1 MIGHRER
8 RTSRARPCGS
18 HARIPARAAG
28 TALMGGALAAFVVL
42 GGARAEEEK
51 LFEDVIVRADAP
63 EILDISIEEDSW
75 KLVVGV
81 REEIKF
87 RVPSSKVLEVQYG
100 DASRDFNHGLRRV
113 KQRYYTMA
121 IEKSFEPTL
130 KQLGKFRKVG
140 GHPWP
145 KQYCLY
151 YLGLAHLRRGDKKK
165 GDAARARQYFQ
176 RLVKEV
182 PDSRFI
188 FKAYMG
194 VADSY
199 QLEGKYREAAGAFRE
214 AHERFKKMAG
224 APGIPFEQ
232 VRAVRKRALMALLRQ
247 AEMFDMAGKHDKAVS
262 LFGQVASRARD
273 YPEIEF
279 LAQSGAVKAL
289 VSTGSPGL
297 AIGRANE
304 LIAKG
309 EREGRTQFL
318 GGAYMALAD
327 CYFERFAKAEKEK
340 RGANLRDLVTARYNY
355 LRVVTLYFEDQQVL
369 PKAGYRAGRCH
380 ERISKLSRSE
390 GARAV
395 EQAKRRYTLVAR
407 DFPESRW
414 AEQAKSRLAAL
425 GVKYKTEEEEEAEE
439 KAKDGGKKGAAKKGK
454 RVLPVRFEGTSYGN
468 WSVTG
473 KAFGSGPDKRPSKK
487 SRISGFRG
495 RGAASSF
502 VKGERPQGMLTS
514 PPFKIEKKF
523 INFLIGGG
531 KFARKTC
538 INLLVDGRPVH
549 TATGKNTD
557 TLEWASWD
565 VGALKGKTG
574 RIQIVDRH
582 GGRWGHIIVDEIV
595 ASDTKPGGAPL
606 GGGRRRRR

>member
-1 MIGHRER
+1 VV
-8 RTSRARPCGS
+8 
-18 HARIPARAAG
+18 RIAG
-28 TALMGGALAAFVVL
+28 VLAAFVVL
-42 GGARAEEEK
+42 GGARAEEEE
-51 LFEDVIVRADAP
+51 LFEDVIVRIDAP
-63 EILDISIEEDSW
+63 EIPDIKIEEDSW

-81 REEIKF
+81 RGEVKF
-87 RVPSSKVLEVQYG
+87 KVPSSKVMEVQYG

-113 KQRYYTMA
+113 KQRYYTIA

-130 KQLGKFRKVG
+130 KQLGKFRKIG
-140 GHPWP
+140 NHPWP

-151 YLGLAHLRRGDKKK
+151 YLGLAHLRRGVKKK

-199 QLEGKYREAAGAFRE
+199 QLEGKYQDAAGAFRA
-214 AHERFKKMAG
+214 AHERFKKMGG

-232 VRAVRKRALMALLRQ
+232 VRAIRKRAMLALLRE

-262 LFGQVASRARD
+262 LFGQVANRARD
-273 YPEIEF
+273 YPEIQF
-279 LAQSGAVKAL
+279 LSVGGAVKAL
-289 VSTGSPGL
+289 VSAGSPEL

-327 CYFERFAKAEKEK
+327 CYFEKFAKAEKEK
-340 RGANLRDLVTARYNY
+340 RTTSLQDLVTARYNY
-355 LRVVTLYFEDQQVL
+355 LRVVALYFEDQQVL

-380 ERISKLSRSE
+380 ERLSKLSKSE

-395 EQAKRRYTLVAR
+395 EQAKRQYTLVGR
-407 DFPESRW
+407 EFPESRW
-414 AEQAKSRLAAL
+414 AGQAKSRLAAL
-425 GVKYKTEEEEEAEE
+425 GVEFKTEEEEEKEE
-439 KAKDGGKKGAAKKGK
+439 EAAKDGGKKGAGKKGK
-454 RVLPVRFEGTSYGN
+454 RVLPVRFEGTGFGN
-468 WSVTG
+468 WAVTG
-473 KAFGSGPDKRPSKK
+473 KAFGSGPARGKLEKQGGVTGYRGKGLANSFHGGDK
-487 SRISGFRG
+487 
-495 RGAASSF
+495 A
-502 VKGERPQGMLTS
+502 KGTLTS

-531 KFARKTC
+531 KHARQTC
-538 INLLVDGRPVH
+538 VNLLVDGRPAR
-549 TATGKNTD
+549 TATGKNNHK
-557 TLEWASWD
+557 LELVSWD
-565 VGALKGKTG
+565 VGKLKGKTA
-574 RIQIVDRH
+574 RIQIVDNR
-582 GGRWGHIIVDEIV
+582 GGGWGHVTVDEIV
-595 ASDTKPGGAPL
+595 ASDSKSGGAGL
-606 GGGRRRRR
+606 GGGKRRRR